1 MASKKKQITI
11 EFSKN
16 TVGVDFNKMDSF
28 TDLLVGLATL
38 EGIVG
43 GIMEA
48 DKATIRTAVDEI
60 QNELQ
65 AKMPE
70 GAE

>member
-1 MASKKKQITI
+1 MKKQITI

-16 TVGVDFNKMDSF
+16 EVKVDFNKIEDF

-38 EGIVG
+38 EGVVG

-60 QNELQ
+60 QDDLQ
-65 AKMPE
+65 AKLPD

>member
-1 MASKKKQITI
+1 MKKQITI

-16 TVGVDFNKMDSF
+16 EVKVDFNKIEDF

-38 EGIVG
+38 EGVVG

-60 QNELQ
+60 QNDLQ
-65 AKMPE
+65 AKLPD
-70 GAE
+70 AKS

>member
-1 MASKKKQITI
+1 MKTVKITLDDGKSI
-11 EFSKN
+11 
-16 TVGVDFNKMDSF
+16 VDFENIDNF
-28 TDLLVGLATL
+28 TELLVALATL
-38 EGIVG
+38 EGVVG

-60 QNELQ
+60 QNDLQ
-65 AKMPE
+65 AKLPE